1 MGGNRKN
8 SLRCSAIRYAIFG
21 YFENSE
27 LIAREIY
34 DELCSLDPTKI
45 KSSGKG
51 ISRLFQVLKE
61 MIPLRL
67 VLINVYCNL
76 NRF

>member
-1 MGGNRKN
+1 MGGKI
-8 SLRCSAIRYAIFG
+8 SLRFSAIKYAIFG

-27 LIAREIY
+27 IIAREIY

-51 ISRLFQVLKE
+51 I
-61 MIPLRL
+61 
-67 VLINVYCNL
+67 
-76 NRF
+76 